1 MDEDNI
7 RKSRVQQKRGPKPA
21 VRPDKIKKV
30 PSVEGLMEGGFS
42 VEHSDMH
49 LRNYHRL
56 NPDSE
61 ADDLYFR
68 MTRAL
73 VVAARRW
80 RKVANDRLKPLEQ
93 TMAQW
98 ETLYLVAYSGEELN
112 QSQLS
117 RLLGVHGPTMLRMLD
132 SLARKG
138 LIERQQSHEDLRV
151 TINRITPEGRAAIT
165 SIMGLS
171 NELRRDALAEVDAQE
186 LGTAVKVLGQMLRAL
201 DRIDQAS
208 NAGRVRDGFN
218 GEMPG
223 VDAVDGP

>member
-1 MDEDNI
+1 MDGETP
-7 RKSRVQQKRGPKPA
+7 RMTRLQQRRGPKPA
-21 VRPDKIKKV
+21 ARQPRKK
-30 PSVEGLMEGGFS
+30 PRRTVEGLMEGGFS
-42 VEHSDMH
+42 LDHSDKH
-49 LRNYHRL
+49 LSNYHRL

-80 RKVANDRLKPLEQ
+80 RKVANDRLKPIEQ

-132 SLARKG
+132 ALSRRG
-138 LIERQQSHEDLRV
+138 LIERQQSHE
-151 TINRITPEGRAAIT
+151 
-165 SIMGLS
+165 
-171 NELRRDALAEVDAQE
+171 LRREVLAGIDAED
-186 LGTAVKVLGQMLRAL
+186 LGTAIKVLTQMLGAL
-201 DRIDQAS
+201 EKLDQ
-208 NAGRVRDGFN
+208 GHGTKGVREESRD
-218 GEMPG
+218 
-223 VDAVDGP
+223 

>member
-1 MDEDNI
+1 MNGEEP
-7 RKSRVQQKRGPKPA
+7 RKTRLEHKRGPKPA
-21 VRPDKIKKV
+21 VRSVKV
-30 PSVEGLMEGGFS
+30 KPSQTVEGLMEGGFS
-42 VEHSDMH
+42 VDHSDKH
-49 LRNYHRL
+49 LLNYHRL

-151 TINRITPEGRAAIT
+151 TINRITPKGRAVIT
-165 SIMGLS
+165 RIMRLS
-171 NELRRDALAEVDAQE
+171 NELRRNVLGDVDEHE
-186 LGTAVKVLGQMLRAL
+186 LRIAVKVLAQMLRTL
-201 DRIDQAS
+201 DRIDQGA
-208 NAGRVRDGFN
+208 AERRLKLTDG
-218 GEMPG
+218 
-223 VDAVDGP
+223 

>member
-1 MDEDNI
+1 MG
-7 RKSRVQQKRGPKPA
+7 ST
-21 VRPDKIKKV
+21 
-30 PSVEGLMEGGFS
+30 VEGLMEGGFS
-42 VEHSDMH
+42 VDYSDKH

-56 NPDSE
+56 NPESE

-93 TMAQW
+93 TMVQW
-98 ETLYLVAYSGEELN
+98 ETLYLVGYSGEELN

-132 SLARKG
+132 SLARRG
-138 LIERQQSHEDLRV
+138 LIERQQSHQDLRV
-151 TINRITPEGRAAIT
+151 TINRITPAGRAVIAK
-165 SIMGLS
+165 IMGLT
-171 NELRRDALAEVDAQE
+171 NEMRREVLGDIDAQE
-186 LGTAVKVLGQMLRAL
+186 LETAVKALAQMLRTL

-208 NAGRVRDGFN
+208 TAGALG
-218 GEMPG
+218 GG
-223 VDAVDGP
+223 AKG

>member
-1 MDEDNI
+1 MDGDIPRNT
-7 RKSRVQQKRGPKPA
+7 RLQQKRGPKPA
-21 VRPDKIKKV
+21 ASPAKARTAPT
-30 PSVEGLMEGGFS
+30 VEGLMEGGFS
-42 VEHSDMH
+42 FEHSDKH
-49 LRNYHRL
+49 LSNYHRL
-56 NPDSE
+56 NPENE

-132 SLARKG
+132 ALARRG
-138 LIERQQSHEDLRV
+138 LIERQQSHHDLRV
-151 TINRITPEGRAAIT
+151 TINRITPEGRAVIS
-165 SIMGLS
+165 SIMGLT
-171 NELRRDALAEVDAQE
+171 NELRRDVLVDVDPQD
-186 LGTAVKVLGQMLRAL
+186 LSTAIKVLAQMLRAL
-201 DRIDQAS
+201 DRIDQS
-208 NAGRVRDGFN
+208 GNAGKPRN
-218 GEMPG
+218 GPAG
-223 VDAVDGP
+223 KTSPA